1 MAEDSKISLSID
13 SDWKKQAQEE
23 KKRLAEQEAARKQQQ
38 QTVAAAPLGAI
49 GSSSKTAAA
58 VAQSK
63 EPLKVS
69 LESLIQT
76 LVTQAL
82 VYLGDMPIQ
91 GRQTMVNLDMAK
103 NFVDM
108 LTLLDE
114 KTQGN
119 LTEQEKISLDAAL
132 YEIRMRYIAVA
143 SRYAE
148 LV

>member
-1 MAEDSKISLSID
+1 MAEDSKISID

-38 QTVAAAPLGAI
+38 TTAAASPLGAI
-49 GSSSKTAAA
+49 GTSKSAAA
-58 VAQSK
+58 KSAARENQQVN
-63 EPLKVS
+63 
-69 LESLIQT
+69 LESMIQT
-76 LVTQAL
+76 FVTQAL

-91 GRQTMVNLDMAK
+91 GRQNMLNLDMAK
-103 NFVDM
+103 NFLDM

-114 KTQGN
+114 KTHGN
-119 LTEQEKISLDAAL
+119 LTVEEKGSLDAAL
-132 YEIRMRYIAVA
+132 YETRMRYIAVA